1 MFKGDFMLIMGI
13 DPGIAIS
20 GYGLVKKD
28 GNDLKAVD
36 YGVLRTDSKAKT
48 PERLKKIYI
57 GYTKLIKKYD
67 PHAVA
72 VEELFYNKNA
82 KSVIAVGQARGA
94 ALLAAGMLDKE
105 IYEYTP
111 PQVKQAVVGYGRAT
125 KLQVQKMIKMI
136 LGLKELPK
144 PDDAADALAIATC
157 HINSSEFYKKINDA
171 RFS

>member
-1 MFKGDFMLIMGI
+1 MLIMGI

-20 GYGLVKKD
+20 GYGFVEKN
-28 GNDLKAVD
+28 GNDFKAVD
-36 YGVLRTDSKAKT
+36 YGVLRTESKIKT

-57 GYTKLIKKYD
+57 GYKKLIKKYD
-67 PHAVA
+67 PQAVA

-125 KLQVQKMIKMI
+125 KLQVQKMTKMI
-136 LGLKELPK
+136 LGLEELPK
-144 PDDAADALAIATC
+144 PDDAADALAIAIC
-157 HINSSEFYKKINDA
+157 HVNSSGFYKMINDE
-171 RFS
+171 RFI